1 MTAAGT
7 TRDIARAVRPGPVFL
22 GVVAATVLGGV
33 MLWNSG
39 GDRTAFA
46 ITGAL
51 LMVIGGWVVSL
62 CLHEFAH
69 AVTAFKFGDHGA
81 ELRGY
86 LTLNPLKYAHP
97 GLSLVLP
104 LLFILLGGIGFPGGA
119 VYVNQSGFTKAQRS
133 IVSAA
138 GPATNVVLGVAL
150 LVWIGSKD
158 LFTLVPELNFWAALS
173 MLAIL
178 QITAAILNLLPIPG
192 LDGYGIIEPYLSHQ
206 TRRSVEPIGQ
216 YGFLIIV
223 GLLLIPQLNRAF
235 FDLIYSIFELGGADR
250 ALASWGWQLFVFWR

>member
-1 MTAAGT
+1 MTAGT
-7 TRDIARAVRPGPVFL
+7 TRAVARAVRPGPVFL
-22 GVVAATVLGGV
+22 GVVAATVVGGV
-33 MLWNSG
+33 ILWNSG
-39 GDRTAFA
+39 GQRSAVA
-46 ITGAL
+46 IIGAL
-51 LMVIGGWVVSL
+51 LLVIGGWVVSL

-97 GLSLVLP
+97 GLSIALP

-119 VYVNQSGFTKAQRS
+119 VYVNQAGFTKVQRS

-138 GPATNVVLGVAL
+138 GPLTNIVLAVILLGV
-150 LVWIGSKD
+150 IGSQD
-158 LFTLVPELNFWAALS
+158 LYAIFPELNFWSALS

-178 QITAAILNLLPIPG
+178 QITAALLNLLPIPG
-192 LDGYGIIEPYLSHQ
+192 LDGYGIIEPYLSHE
-206 TRRSVEPIGQ
+206 TRSKVAPVGQ
-216 YGFLIIV
+216 YGFLIIF
-223 GLLLIPQLNRAF
+223 GLLLIPPLNRAF
-235 FDLIYSIFELGGADR
+235 FDFIYSLFELGGADR